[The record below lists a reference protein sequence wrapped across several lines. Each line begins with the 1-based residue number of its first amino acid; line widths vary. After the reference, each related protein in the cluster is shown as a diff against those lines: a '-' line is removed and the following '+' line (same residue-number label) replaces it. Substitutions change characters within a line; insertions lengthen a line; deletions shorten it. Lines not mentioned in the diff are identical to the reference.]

1 MAFNERKLD
10 LQLFTK
16 GETKVRKRLIMS
28 AFSLGML
35 ASLAAVPGRTQDKMP
50 DDKMATDKMATD
62 KMSTDKMADDKMDNK
77 MDKKKSKKKNKANAG
92 KMDKMDKKDDGKM

>member
-1 MAFNERKLD
+1 MAFNKRKLNM
-10 LQLFTK
+10 QLFTK

-35 ASLAAVPGRTQDKMP
+35 ASLAAAPGRAQDKMQ

-62 KMSTDKMADDKMDNK
+62 KMSSDKMADDKMDHK
-77 MDKKKSKKKNKANAG
+77 MDKKKSKKKNKAKAG
-92 KMDKMDKKDDGKM
+92 KMDKKDDGKM